1 MVLYTP
7 VLSVLSKKKSFVNQ
21 NCKINKGAW
30 RYCINDLV
38 TAYAVKVVIFLYD
51 AVLSAKRYGLAI
63 VFFHYLLLYGINY
76 IKEFL
81 FIDILEIHESK
92 SNFLLN
98 WFKADRNLMK
108 TS

>member
-51 AVLSAKRYGLAI
+51 AVLSAKRYSLA
-63 VFFHYLLLYGINY
+63 YLPLYGINY

-81 FIDILEIHESK
+81 FIDILEIHEPK

-98 WFKADRNLMK
+98 LPKADRNLMK